1 MARRVSS
8 NVSARNMPRQDPLG
22 IKNGQSPDDFAWD
35 FLFRRYNIGNM
46 LEIGTLKLKSNLILA
61 SMAGVTDFPFRMLN
75 RRFGCELA
83 FVEMVNSHSVS
94 YKSKRTQKMLF
105 SHKDERPLGVQ
116 LLGCEAKF
124 VQRAMDVINE
134 YEFDILD
141 FNAACPAKKVVRR
154 GEGSGLLKD
163 PRKLSGILK
172 IVVKKAKV
180 PVTVKIRSGW
190 DKDSVN
196 ATEVT
201 SCCQDAGVS
210 GIFIHGRT
218 RAQGYSG
225 TVDYRTIK
233 EVKKALKIPVI
244 ASGDIL
250 SPELAKKMFD
260 ETGCDAVIIARGALG
275 NPWIFREITEFIKS
289 GKIMDRPTPQQV
301 ARVMI
306 EHLDMCVDF
315 YGGRNG
321 VVIFRKFFSRYTRGF
336 RKVMRLRELS
346 SRVKTRPEMNEI
358 IQKCVD
364 LQQKIILNP

>member
-1 MARRVSS
+1 M
-8 NVSARNMPRQDPLG
+8 
-22 IKNGQSPDDFAWD
+22 
-35 FLFRRYNIGNM
+35 YNSGNM
-46 LEIGTLKLKSNLILA
+46 LDVGTLRLKSNLILA
-61 SMAGVTDFPFRMLN
+61 PMAGVTDLPFRMLN

-83 FVEMVNSHSVS
+83 FVEMVNSRSVS
-94 YKSKRTQKMLF
+94 YKSKRTQKMLS

-116 LLGCEAKF
+116 LLGCEAEF
-124 VQRAMDVINE
+124 VQKAMDVINE

-154 GEGSGLLKD
+154 GEGSSLLQD

-172 IVVKKAKV
+172 ILVKKAKV

-196 ATEVT
+196 ATEVAA
-201 SCCQDAGVS
+201 CCQDAGVS
-210 GIFIHGRT
+210 GVFIHGRT

-225 TVDYRTIK
+225 TVDYRTIR

-250 SPELAKKMFD
+250 SPQLAKKMFD

-289 GKIMDRPTPQQV
+289 GKIMGRPAPHEV

-306 EHLDMCVDF
+306 EHLGACVDF

-336 RKVMRLRELS
+336 RKVRRAREES
-346 SRVKTRPEMNEI
+346 SRVKTVSGMNEI
-358 IQKCVD
+358 IQRCSD
-364 LQQKIILNP
+364 LQY

>member
-1 MARRVSS
+1 
-8 NVSARNMPRQDPLG
+8 
-22 IKNGQSPDDFAWD
+22 
-35 FLFRRYNIGNM
+35 M

-61 SMAGVTDFPFRMLN
+61 PMAGVTDFPFRMLN

-94 YKSKRTQKMLF
+94 YKSPRTQQMFF
-105 SHKDERPLGVQ
+105 SQKDERPLGVQ
-116 LLGCEAKF
+116 LLGCDVKF

-141 FNAACPAKKVVRR
+141 FNAACPVKKVVRR

-163 PRKLSGILK
+163 PVKLSGILK
-172 IVVKKAKV
+172 IVVKMANV

-196 ATEVT
+196 AVDVA

-225 TVDYRTIK
+225 TVDYSIIR
-233 EVKKALKIPVI
+233 EVKQALKIPVI

-275 NPWIFREITEFIKS
+275 NPWIFPAIKEFMKS
-289 GKIMDRPTPQQV
+289 GKIMDRPTSQQI

-306 EHLDMCVDF
+306 EHLGMCVDF
-315 YGGRNG
+315 YGARVG
-321 VVIFRKFFSRYTRGF
+321 VIIFRKFFVQYIRGF
-336 RKVMRLRELS
+336 RKIRRLKEQS
-346 SRVKTRPEMNEI
+346 NRVKTKLEMSEI
-358 IQKCVD
+358 IQKCAD
-364 LQQKIILNP
+364 LQREKYWKQAVGQKREELKCITV